1 METRHPKPVRTVI
14 GAIPLLAA
22 FLAVGCAL
30 TGPTSK
36 PISADRLID
45 IDGIYYTEENTNS
58 PFSGSIESL
67 YSATNKQRRM
77 YAEIRK
83 GKLEGAASIW
93 HESGKPYIQLKYNA
107 NNRVLRKEWDDMGKL
122 ISDYSATKPK
132 PTATISTNSVFDP
145 ATGLPSTNQ
154 PPTIVTNAP
163 PAEKPKEFL
172 LTKLKLRGQL
182 YYESEEALFPF
193 TGVAI
198 EYHSGKKKK
207 REENLEGGER
217 NGRTTWWHKNGVKS
231 FEAFYIRNKDVPS
244 NSLPDGTVS
253 HWFETGKL
261 RMVAQWV
268 NGAEIKRTT
277 YAPDGQESGALENGS
292 GSLVYYDEK
301 GKKQLEETYE
311 NGALVKEQWYRAD
324 GSLEP

>member
-1 METRHPKPVRTVI
+1 M
-14 GAIPLLAA
+14 LAA
-22 FLAVGCAL
+22 FLAVGCAV

-122 ISDYSATKPK
+122 ISEYPATK
-132 PTATISTNSVFDP
+132 TNSTTTISTNSVFDP

-154 PPTIVTNAP
+154 PP
-163 PAEKPKEFL
+163 AEIPKEFP
-172 LTKLKLRGQL
+172 LTKLILRGQL

-193 TGVAI
+193 TGVGI

-207 REENLEGGER
+207 REENFEGGER
-217 NGRTTWWHKNGVKS
+217 KGRTTWWYKNGVKS

-261 RMVAQWV
+261 RIVAQWV
-268 NGAEIKRTT
+268 NGAEIKLTT

-301 GKKQLEETYE
+301 NGKKQHEQTYE